1 MTLSSP
7 NDTEEEIS
15 LSLGPPLSH
24 ETFEKM
30 WLDLEILHRQ
40 TLGFPRP
47 KAAADTLQAALQLV
61 KIQTLA
67 FTPGD
72 TVPWKAYLYTRGT
85 GTLILAELLQ
95 EDPEAPGS
103 KGSLVVSVKQ
113 QPGNQ
118 HTIRGFVAI
127 IKSVLQTLNFDRL

>member
-1 MTLSSP
+1 
-7 NDTEEEIS
+7 
-15 LSLGPPLSH
+15 
-24 ETFEKM
+24 M

-47 KAAADTLQAALQLV
+47 RTAPDTLQAALQLV

-72 TVPWKAYLYTRGT
+72 TVPWKAYIYTRST

-95 EDPEAPGS
+95 GDPQPPGS
-103 KGSLVVSVKQ
+103 DESLVVSVKQ
-113 QPGNQ
+113 QPVNQ
-118 HTIRGFVAI
+118 HAIKGFVSI
-127 IKSVLQTLNFDRL
+127 LKSVLQTLNVDSL